1 LNDEIRLCGGTM
13 RQAIVLVVVLS
24 LLPAAIVAEGPVP
37 RGDQFEVNTYTT
49 DSQYWT
55 DLAVAPNGDFIVVWN
70 KRATA
75 VDDWN
80 VRGRRYASDGN
91 AYGSEF
97 QVNSYDTG
105 RQRYPSVAV
114 NAIGDFVVAYRGST
128 TSGGDTFYG
137 IQARRFAADGTPQG
151 DDIQVNT
158 YMTDVQG
165 FPDVG
170 VADDG
175 SFIVVWQSFGSTGSD
190 DDGKSIQMRRF
201 DTDGNPLGDDIQ
213 VNTYI
218 TSGQGRP
225 QVTVRPSGEFL
236 VVWHS
241 NGSFGSDAD
250 ESSVQLR
257 RFDSNGNP
265 LGDDLQVNTYT
276 TSSQGSAD
284 ATYRPD
290 GSFVVIWNSYGS
302 SSGDTSQYSVQGQ
315 RFRASGTP
323 WGSQFQA
330 NTYSTGS
337 QKHADVAPDPRGGF
351 VVTWMSDGSW
361 GSDQDQ
367 ESTQVRLFREDATPM
382 GAEYQVNTYTTAWQ
396 NLPALATDS
405 AGDFVVVFQSW
416 GSPGLDTDRASIHA
430 RRFGHAIIFAD
441 GFESGDTSVW
451 SNAVP

>member
-1 LNDEIRLCGGTM
+1 M
-13 RQAIVLVVVLS
+13 RQTKVLVVVLL
-24 LLPAAIVAEGPVP
+24 LLPAAVAAEGPVP

-49 DSQYWT
+49 DSQYWS
-55 DLAVAPNGDFIVVWN
+55 DVAVAPNGDFIVVWN
-70 KRATA
+70 KAATA
-75 VDDWN
+75 FDDWN

-91 AYGSEF
+91 ALGLEF

-114 NAIGDFVVAYRGST
+114 NAAGDFVVAFQGST

-137 IQARRFAADGTPQG
+137 IQARRFTSDGTPLG

-158 YMTDVQG
+158 DTTGVQD

-175 SFIVVWQSFGSTGSD
+175 SFIVVWQSTFSTGSD
-190 DDGKSIQMRRF
+190 VDDKSIQMRRF
-201 DTDGNPLGDDIQ
+201 DTDGSPLGDDIQ
-213 VNTYI
+213 VNTYT

-236 VVWHS
+236 VVWNS
-241 NGSFGSDAD
+241 NGSFGSDTD
-250 ESSVQLR
+250 ETSVQSR
-257 RFDSNGNP
+257 RFGSDGIP
-265 LGDDLQVNTYT
+265 LGDDLQINTYT
-276 TSSQGSAD
+276 TSFQGSAD

-330 NTYSTGS
+330 NTYTTGS
-337 QKHADVAPDPRGGF
+337 QRHADVAPDPRGGF

-367 ESTQVRLFREDATPM
+367 ESTQVRLFREDATAM

-396 NLPALATDS
+396 ELPALATDS

-416 GSPGLDTDRASIHA
+416 GSPDLDTDGASIHA
-430 RRFGHAIIFAD
+430 RRFGHPVIFAD
-441 GFESGDTSVW
+441 GFESGDTLVW
-451 SNAVP
+451 SHAVQ